1 MTSVIAKEH
10 LAHLA
15 GGSVAYA
22 RPAVQ
27 GLEGTVADLRRP
39 GLRALVARLVRAV
52 TEWPHRRAVLAE
64 LSMLSDRELA
74 DIGLHRADLKRVF
87 DPAFSAVRRSRA

>member
-1 MTSVIAKEH
+1 MTTVIAKEH

-15 GGSVAYA
+15 AGSLFYDRA
-22 RPAVQ
+22 AVQ

-39 GLRALVARLVRAV
+39 GLRDVLGRLVRAV
-52 TEWPHRRAVLAE
+52 ADWPRRRAVLAE

-74 DIGLHRADLKRVF
+74 DIGLVRGDLRRVF
-87 DPAFSAVRRSRA
+87 DPAFSAARRGRA

>member
-1 MTSVIAKEH
+1 MNSVIAKEH

-22 RPAVQ
+22 RPTVQ

-39 GLRALVARLVRAV
+39 GLRPLLGRMAQAVA
-52 TEWPHRRAVLAE
+52 EWPRRRAVLAE

-74 DIGLHRADLKRVF
+74 DIGLNRTDLKRVF
-87 DPAFSAVRRSRA
+87 DPGYSSVRRSHA